1 MTCLNEAAVLCVWG
15 LEAVRLGGRGGLAGK
30 YSKMQINVAIHK
42 PTWKNEYCV
51 IRWLI
56 ISTKFCIFSEF
67 DELLMIDS
75 GTLLWTI
82 AGPTTNA
89 TEIPKDPAKA
99 EIAVA
104 VVRSLGGNHVAET
117 RGGAL
122 RATVPPAMIMN
133 WPTFIKMVRI
143 LLSLAG
149 ISWRHLPKTD
159 KKAIKSTDILNPKE
173 KKR

>member
-15 LEAVRLGGRGGLAGK
+15 LEAVRLGGRGGLAWK
-30 YSKMQINVAIHK
+30 YSKTQMNVAH
-42 PTWKNEYCV
+42 E
-51 IRWLI
+51 RWLI

-75 GTLLWTI
+75 GTLLRTI

-149 ISWRHLPKTD
+149 ISWRHLPQTD